1 MTSMRLRVIVAMIGW
16 RLELTLKVLNVNFL
30 SSASGN
36 DGERGVFA
44 VMLDVR
50 REWAGFNTQRAF
62 SVRPCSSVL
71 LNS

>member
-50 REWAGFNTQRAF
+50 RE
-62 SVRPCSSVL
+62 
-71 LNS
+71 